1 MRIFVRVAPKSS
13 KSLLEKQPDG
23 NFKAWLRAA
32 PEKGKANDELVGL
45 VAGHFGVKKSQ
56 VSIAAGGKSRE
67 KTMDII

>member
-23 NFKAWLRAA
+23 KFKAWLRSP
-32 PEKGKANDELVGL
+32 PENGKANDELVGL
-45 VAGHFGVKKSQ
+45 VAEHFGVKKSH
-56 VSIAAGGKSRE
+56 VSIVAGGKSRE